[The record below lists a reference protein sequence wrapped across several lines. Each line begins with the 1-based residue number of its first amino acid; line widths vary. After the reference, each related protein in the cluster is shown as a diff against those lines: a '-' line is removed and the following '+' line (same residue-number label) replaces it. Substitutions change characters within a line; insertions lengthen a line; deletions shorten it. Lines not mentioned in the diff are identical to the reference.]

1 MSLSVCAD
9 WMVLWKC
16 GWPYPGLVLVESFVK
31 SPFGLALIV
40 FGLITLTAMELVR
53 RVRLCVPSEGTWYVS
68 QPLERVKGWGKR
80 EGQG

>member
-1 MSLSVCAD
+1 MCVCAD

-16 GWPYPGLVLVESFVK
+16 GWPYSGLVLVESFVK

-68 QPLERVKGWGKR
+68 QPLERVKGWGER